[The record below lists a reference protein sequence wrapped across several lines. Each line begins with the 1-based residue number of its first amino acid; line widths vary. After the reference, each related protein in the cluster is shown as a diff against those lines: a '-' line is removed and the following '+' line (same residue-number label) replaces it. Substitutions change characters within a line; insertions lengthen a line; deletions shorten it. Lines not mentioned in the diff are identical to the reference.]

1 MAGSDT
7 IEPSTATALRRS
19 AKRRLP
25 KQLRKALADY
35 VTFAALPPP
44 EDAKGF
50 AAHQAACKA
59 ALAHLDAGLKLL
71 AWAENRSGPR
81 QSGAEAELNDMIR
94 AAEAA
99 VERASPAT
107 TEDGSDV

>member
-1 MAGSDT
+1 MQN
-7 IEPSTATALRRS
+7 LL
-19 AKRRLP
+19 KRRLP

-35 VTFAALPPP
+35 IDFAGQPPP
-44 EDAKGF
+44 ADAKGF

-71 AWAENRSGPR
+71 AWAGDRSGG
-81 QSGAEAELNDMIR
+81 GAAPEDDLARLIE

-99 VERASPAT
+99 VARAGDDGVDAGDDLSPT
-107 TEDGSDV
+107 SS

>member
-1 MAGSDT
+1 MAGLL
-7 IEPSTATALRRS
+7 STAAIRRNVR
-19 AKRRLP
+19 RRLP
-25 KQLRKALADY
+25 KLLRKAIGDY

-50 AAHQAACKA
+50 AGHQAACKS

-71 AWAENRSGPR
+71 AWAEGSAAGTGEEDDLAR
-81 QSGAEAELNDMIR
+81 LIR

-99 VERASPAT
+99 VAHAQAP
-107 TEDGSDV
+107 DGDDGDEPLSEP